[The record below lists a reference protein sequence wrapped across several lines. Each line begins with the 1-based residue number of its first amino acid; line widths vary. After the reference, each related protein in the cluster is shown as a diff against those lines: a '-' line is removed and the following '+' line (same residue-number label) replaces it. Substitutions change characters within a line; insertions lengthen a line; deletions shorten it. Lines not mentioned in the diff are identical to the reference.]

1 MADEKRLTLL
11 GKLVIF
17 AFIAVCVGFALK
29 LWPGNPIGGLIGSA
43 SRQVSG
49 TSKTAPRDSGGS
61 AAPSA
66 SATRGSKPRRG
77 VLQEVRSRGA
87 IRVGYEEDA
96 PPMYFKN
103 PQSGDDG
110 FEYQFAR
117 QLSSELRLSSAG
129 PLYVNGA
136 YQDLPGML
144 RDGRIDLI
152 IAGYVPDPSLEGVE
166 WSDGYLDFGLC
177 LIVLRGSA
185 VTDISQLSGKT
196 VAIYEDPAA
205 ERWVKQNIP
214 GARIKSF
221 SGDSGWFE
229 ALERRDAD
237 ALIYDYPFAAEE
249 IKKHPRTK
257 IAQFNLNQSRYAVGV
272 PAGNDDLLDA
282 VNGAIARIKASAGYG
297 DMVRRYLSYK
307 SEDVLKPIAGR
318 KTYTV
323 RSGDTLSTIA
333 RDRLGGAERWEEI
346 WQLNRERIANPHL
359 IYPDYVLIMP

>member
-17 AFIAVCVGFALK
+17 AFIAACVGFALK
-29 LWPGNPIGGLIGSA
+29 LWPGNPIAGLLGSA
-43 SRQVSG
+43 SRREAP
-49 TSKTAPRDSGGS
+49 TAKTAPGDTGGS

-66 SATRGSKPRRG
+66 SASRGSKLRRG
-77 VLQEVRSRGA
+77 VLQEARNRGTV
-87 IRVGYEEDA
+87 RVGYEEDA
-96 PPMYFKN
+96 PPMYFRST
-103 PQSGDDG
+103 QAGDDG

-129 PLYVNGA
+129 PLYVKGT

-144 RDGRIDLI
+144 RGGQIDLI

-185 VTDISQLSGKT
+185 VTDITQLSGKT
-196 VAIYEDPAA
+196 IAIYDDPAA
-205 ERWVKQNIP
+205 ERWVKQHIP
-214 GARIKSF
+214 GARVKAF

-229 ALERRDAD
+229 ALERREAD
-237 ALIYDYPFAAEE
+237 ALVYDYPFTAEE
-249 IKKHPRTK
+249 IKSHPRTK
-257 IAQFNLNQSRYAVGV
+257 IVQFNLNQSHYAVGV

-282 VNGAIARIKASAGYG
+282 VNGAIARIKTSAGYG
-297 DMVRRYLSYK
+297 DLVRRYLSYK
-307 SEDVLKPIAGR
+307 SEDVVKPVAGR

-323 RSGDTLSTIA
+323 RPGETLSTIA
-333 RDRLGGAERWEEI
+333 RDRLGSSDRWEEI
-346 WQLNRERIANPHL
+346 WQINRERIANPHL
-359 IYPDYVLIMP
+359 IYPDYVLLMP

>member
-17 AFIAVCVGFALK
+17 AFIAACLGFALK
-29 LWPGNPIGGLIGSA
+29 LWPGNPIAGLL
-43 SRQVSG
+43 
-49 TSKTAPRDSGGS
+49 GS
-61 AAPSA
+61 AAKHEPAASTTAARDAGGSRSA
-66 SATRGSKPRRG
+66 APGSTKGSSLRRG
-77 VLQEVRSRGA
+77 VLQDARSRGTV
-87 IRVGYEEDA
+87 RVGYEADA

-103 PQSGDDG
+103 PQAGEDG

-117 QLSSELRLSSAG
+117 QLASGIGMTSAG
-129 PLYVNGA
+129 PIYVQGA

-144 RDGRIDLI
+144 RNGQIDLI
-152 IAGYVPDPSLEGVE
+152 VAGYVPDPSLEGIE
-166 WSDGYLDFGLC
+166 WSESYLDFGLC

-185 VTDISQLSGKT
+185 VTEVSQLAGKT
-196 VAIYEDPAA
+196 VAIYDDPAA
-205 ERWVKQNIP
+205 ASWVKKNIP
-214 GARIKSF
+214 GVKVKSF

-229 ALERRDAD
+229 ALERREAD

-249 IKKHPRTK
+249 IKNHPRTK
-257 IAQFNLNQSRYAVGV
+257 IVQFNLNQSHYAVGV

-282 VNGAIARIKASAGYG
+282 VNGAITRIKASAGYG
-297 DMVRRYLSYK
+297 DLMRRYLSYK
-307 SEDVLKPIAGR
+307 SEDVVKPISGR

-323 RSGDTLSTIA
+323 RPGETLSTIA
-333 RDRLGGAERWEEI
+333 RDRLGAAERWEEI

>member
-1 MADEKRLTLL
+1 MADEKRLTFL

-17 AFIAVCVGFALK
+17 AFIAGCVGFALK
-29 LWPGNPIGGLIGSA
+29 LWPGNPVGGLLGS
-43 SRQVSG
+43 VSIKMSG
-49 TSKTAPRDSGGS
+49 SPDTLPRTSGGS
-61 AAPSA
+61 TSPAPGAAKPPSL
-66 SATRGSKPRRG
+66 RRG
-77 VLQEVRSRGA
+77 VLQEIRSRGA
-87 IRVGYEEDA
+87 MRVGYEEDA

-103 PQSGDDG
+103 SQSGDDG

-129 PLYVNGA
+129 PLYVQGA
-136 YQDLPGML
+136 YQDLPEML
-144 RDGRIDLI
+144 RRGQIDVI
-152 IAGYVPDPSLEGVE
+152 VAGYVPDPSLEGIE

-177 LIVLRGSA
+177 LVVLRGSA
-185 VTDISQLSGKT
+185 VTEVSQLSSKT
-196 VAIYEDPAA
+196 IAIYDDPAA

-214 GARIKSF
+214 GARVKSF

-229 ALERRDAD
+229 ALERREAD
-237 ALIYDYPFAAEE
+237 ALVYDYPFAAEE
-249 IKKHPRTK
+249 IKNHPRTK
-257 IAQFNLNQSRYAVGV
+257 IVQFNLNQSRYAVGV

-297 DMVRRYLSYK
+297 DLVRRYLSYK
-307 SEDVLKPIAGR
+307 SEDVVKPLVGR

-323 RSGDTLSTIA
+323 RPGETLSTIA
-333 RDRLGGAERWEEI
+333 RDRLGAAERWDEI

>member
-1 MADEKRLTLL
+1 VADEKRLTLL

-17 AFIAVCVGFALK
+17 AFIAACVGFALK
-29 LWPGNPIGGLIGSA
+29 LWPGNPIAGLLGSA
-43 SRQVSG
+43 SKREPAASQ
-49 TSKTAPRDSGGS
+49 TASRNAGGS
-61 AAPSA
+61 ASNAPA
-66 SATRGSKPRRG
+66 GAKGSSPRRG
-77 VLQEVRSRGA
+77 VLQEARSRGA

-96 PPMYFKN
+96 PPMYFRN
-103 PQSGDDG
+103 PQAGDDG
-110 FEYQFAR
+110 FEYQLAR
-117 QLSSELRLSSAG
+117 RLSSELRLSATG
-129 PLYVNGA
+129 PLYVKGA

-144 RDGRIDLI
+144 RAGQIDMI
-152 IAGYVPDPSLEGVE
+152 MAGYVPDPSLEGIE
-166 WSDGYLDFGLC
+166 WSEGYLDFGLC
-177 LIVLRGSA
+177 LTVLRSSA
-185 VTDISQLSGKT
+185 VTDITQLAGKT
-196 VAIYEDPAA
+196 IAIYEDPAA

-229 ALERRDAD
+229 ALERREAD

-249 IKKHPRTK
+249 IKSHPRTK
-257 IAQFNLNQSRYAVGV
+257 IVQFNLNQSRYAVGL

-282 VNGAIARIKASAGYG
+282 VNGAITRIKASPEYG
-297 DMVRRYLSYK
+297 DLVRRYLSYK
-307 SEDVLKPIAGR
+307 SEDVVKPVAGR

-323 RSGDTLSTIA
+323 RSGETLSTIA